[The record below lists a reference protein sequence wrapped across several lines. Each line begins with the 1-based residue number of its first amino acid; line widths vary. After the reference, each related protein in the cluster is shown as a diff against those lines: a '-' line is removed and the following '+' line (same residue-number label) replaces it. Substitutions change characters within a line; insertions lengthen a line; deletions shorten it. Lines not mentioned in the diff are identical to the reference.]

1 MNEEF
6 QNNKNCKVVI
16 LAGGFGTRL
25 KEETGIRAK
34 PLVTIGG
41 KPILWHIMKI
51 YSKYGFNDF
60 IIAGGYKVEEIKT
73 YFINFILMNND
84 FKIDLKDNKIGLIS
98 NRKELFSVTIMD
110 TGLNT
115 LTGGRIKRLRGLI
128 GNNRFMVTYGD
139 GVADININQLM
150 EFHKAQGKIATVTG
164 VRPSSRFGEL
174 NIKENLVTSFEE
186 KPQVSESYI
195 NGGFFVFEPSIFDYL
210 EGDSIS
216 LERAPLEKLSREGNL
231 AIYKHDGFW
240 RCMDTYKDMEE
251 LENLWNNNQAKW
263 KIWE

>member
-25 KEETGIRAK
+25 KEETGIIPK

-98 NRKELFSVTIMD
+98 NKKELFSVTIMD